1 MLDEKFAK
9 FEHSL
14 RNDRVNP
21 RNNFNSKEINKKEL
35 SQVLIM
41 TLKMAKN
48 SLRRNFKSKRRRS
61 NNLIIKDN
69 KKMFL
74 ENEQLHNEIK
84 ALYQSQEENQIEI
97 NRLAQYNRLSFML
110 EL

>member
-48 SLRRNFKSKRRRS
+48 SLRRNLKSKRRRS
-61 NNLIIKDN
+61 NNMIIKD

-74 ENEQLHNEIK
+74 ENEQLHNKIK